1 MLRLLYVDNNEI
13 NLKGKSRA
21 MSESGAA
28 SEVPASSIVDSEVLT
43 PERAGARFIE
53 GLSKFID
60 GRPNDNRSFAGRTLT
75 ADFSGGKFRVRHTFH
90 DDGITLTWEVL
101 TGEEAGQNG
110 RVPYKLFAL
119 RPGLALVMMR
129 PLEHESV
136 FLVVD
141 DKRGIAAGILGRAGL
156 RDSSI
161 AMKRLWGPILE
172 SESGVNARAAV
183 SPCDL
188 GGSRFT
194 VAYANGAA
202 IYEHIYLN
210 QHYMTWLG
218 HKGTSAGVAD
228 TERYEAIAIAPFL
241 YLVGWNEKAAPIQIS
256 FLFDFEQM
264 LEHAAVLGVAPGG
277 KPAYGTTTA
286 RIVEISHSRLPELE
300 TAKR

>member
-1 MLRLLYVDNNEI
+1 
-13 NLKGKSRA
+13 
-21 MSESGAA
+21 MSQPGAA
-28 SEVPASSIVDSEVLT
+28 SEVLASSIVDNEVLT
-43 PERAGARFIE
+43 PEEAGARFIE
-53 GLSKFID
+53 GLAKFID
-60 GRPNDNRSFAGRTLT
+60 EQPSNNRSFAGRTLT

-90 DDGITLTWEVL
+90 DDGMMMTWKIL
-101 TGEEAGQNG
+101 TGDEAGQNG

-119 RPGLALVMMR
+119 RPGLALIMMR
-129 PLEHESV
+129 PLEYESV

-141 DKRGIAAGILGRAGL
+141 DKRGVAAGILGRAGL

-161 AMKRLWGPILE
+161 TMKRLWGPILE
-172 SESGVNARAAV
+172 SEGGVNARAAV

-188 GGSRFT
+188 GGTRFT
-194 VAYANGAA
+194 VAYGNDAA

-264 LEHAAVLGVAPGG
+264 HEHAAVLGVAPGR
-277 KPAYGTTTA
+277 KAVYGTTTA
-286 RIVEISHSRLPELE
+286 RIIEISHSRLPELE
-300 TAKR
+300 RAKR